1 MKKVQD
7 RSISNDRAECE
18 VCVAVNGP
26 LLQHADSVI
35 RACPEGDVQE
45 QERHEEQGRE
55 VYQEEQQN
63 TGLHCFQVS
72 RCFCQQ
78 AKLQALSII

>member
-55 VYQEEQQN
+55 VYQYVDN
-63 TGLHCFQVS
+63 I
-72 RCFCQQ
+72 
-78 AKLQALSII
+78 KLASLKTYKYLISFRG